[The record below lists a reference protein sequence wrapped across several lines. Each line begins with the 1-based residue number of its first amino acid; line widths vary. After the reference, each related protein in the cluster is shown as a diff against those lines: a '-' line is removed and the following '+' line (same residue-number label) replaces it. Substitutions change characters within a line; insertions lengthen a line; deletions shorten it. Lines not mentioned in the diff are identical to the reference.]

1 MLQGMQLFYCLRW
14 GVIRQTS
21 PAFQLETS
29 PWPAPASPGNA
40 SATPTERKNLS
51 DREHLRGVS
60 VSKIMEDAGHRSRS
74 QCPSPAHSEA
84 VLDSRRRLFSRW
96 SEWPQPETGFYAG
109 ADLADAKFASVA
121 VKWEDSGMQA
131 DLTMGNLA
139 SALTFESEEAALIAE
154 LQAGSEEAFAWLI
167 ARFHQPIY
175 SLLAR
180 AVQDRDAAADL
191 TQEVFVK
198 VFRGVGSFHG
208 ESSLRTWI
216 YRIALREASNQRR
229 WWTRHRQQ
237 EIPIEQEM
245 VEAETGHPVLLK
257 EMLAD
262 PAESPYEMALHEEN
276 RARVEAALSK
286 VPEPFRS
293 TLILRDIEGFVYE
306 EVAEMQGVNLG
317 TVKSRL
323 VRGRAALKAILMAP
337 AERDGSPEC
346 AEAGSP
352 ARAEFDMA
360 LGEEA
365 R

>member
-1 MLQGMQLFYCLRW
+1 LQ
-14 GVIRQTS
+14 V
-21 PAFQLETS
+21 
-29 PWPAPASPGNA
+29 
-40 SATPTERKNLS
+40 
-51 DREHLRGVS
+51 
-60 VSKIMEDAGHRSRS
+60 
-74 QCPSPAHSEA
+74 
-84 VLDSRRRLFSRW
+84 
-96 SEWPQPETGFYAG
+96 
-109 ADLADAKFASVA
+109 
-121 VKWEDSGMQA
+121 

-139 SALTFESEEAALIAE
+139 SALTFQSEEAALIAE
-154 LQAGSEEAFAWLI
+154 LRAGSEEAFAWLI

-180 AVQDRDAAADL
+180 TLHDRADAADL

-198 VFRGVGSFHG
+198 VFRGVGGFHG

-216 YRIALREASNQRR
+216 YRIALHEASNQRR
-229 WWTRHRQQ
+229 WWMRHKQQ

-245 VEAETGHPVLLK
+245 VESDSGQPVRLK
-257 EMLAD
+257 EMLVD
-262 PAESPYEMALHEEN
+262 PTESPYEMAVHEEN
-276 RARVEAALSK
+276 RVRVEAALSQ

-323 VRGRAALKAILMAP
+323 VRGRACLKAILMIPGESASSK
-337 AERDGSPEC
+337 E
-346 AEAGSP
+346 
-352 ARAEFDMA
+352 RAEFDMP